1 MNYEEKN
8 KIYQGA
14 KRIVASDLSW
24 SEKYDMIFSKEVS
37 RNFSFDWCDPDMD
50 YEDDVYAYMQGFDK
64 YMDRE
69 KIIHLQI
76 DNIWK

>member
-1 MNYEEKN
+1 
-8 KIYQGA
+8 
-14 KRIVASDLSW
+14 
-24 SEKYDMIFSKEVS
+24 MIFSKEVS

>member
-1 MNYEEKN
+1 MENFTDKDVKDFAEK
-8 KIYQGA
+8 
-14 KRIVASDLSW
+14 LF
-24 SEKYDMIFSKEVS
+24 DMIFSKEVS

>member
-1 MNYEEKN
+1 MENFTDKDVKDFAEK
-8 KIYQGA
+8 
-14 KRIVASDLSW
+14 LF
-24 SEKYDMIFSKEVS
+24 DMIFSKEVS

-50 YEDDVYAYMQGFDK
+50 YEDDIYAYMQGFDK

>member
-1 MNYEEKN
+1 MENFTDKDVKDFAEK
-8 KIYQGA
+8 
-14 KRIVASDLSW
+14 LF
-24 SEKYDMIFSKEVS
+24 DMIFSKEVS

-50 YEDDVYAYMQGFDK
+50 YEDDIYAYMQGFDK
-64 YMDRE
+64 YMDSE